1 MGNTI
6 QEKLYKELQLQQSK
20 SKDYKAWGEVEV
32 VKVALKSGDEIVLY
46 QTGQSINEIQ
56 VFKSDNCPDKA
67 ISDIF
72 ANKKKVN
79 VILFTKQTNATKV
92 INQKPKEV
100 PPILDDQAQLLGVS
114 IRLVEPT
121 NYLKG
126 LSGRYS
132 TLLNDGTTICI
143 GNTMEDAFVA
153 AFLVEKTC
161 KAYVES
167 QPVGGAKPIN
177 RLEAWLMH
185 QFYMLKY
192 SKESEK
198 NK

>member
-1 MGNTI
+1 MQNSI
-6 QEKLYKELQLQQSK
+6 QEKLYNELQYQLSK
-20 SKDYKAWGEVEV
+20 CKDYKAWGEVEV
-32 VKVALKSGDEIVLY
+32 VKVALKSGNEIAFY
-46 QTGQSINEIQ
+46 QAGQSVNEIQ
-56 VFKSDNCPDKA
+56 VFKPDNCPDKDV
-67 ISDIF
+67 SDIF
-72 ANKKKVN
+72 ANKKKIN

-92 INQKPKEV
+92 IRQKPKEV

-114 IRLVEPT
+114 IRVVEPAK
-121 NYLKG
+121 YLKG
-126 LSGRYS
+126 IGGRYS
-132 TLLNDGTTICI
+132 VLLTDGTTICI
-143 GNTMEDAFVA
+143 GSTLEDAFVA

-161 KAYVES
+161 KAYIES

-177 RLEAWLMH
+177 RIEAWLMH